1 MAKIIKY
8 SEEAREKIKSGIDQV
23 ADAVKVT
30 LGPRGR
36 NVVLDRGFGAPTITN
51 DGVSIAKEIELED
64 KFENIGADL
73 IKEVAN
79 KTNDVAGDGTTT
91 ATVLTQAI
99 IREGMKLV
107 ATGMNPINIRLGIE
121 DAKKDIITQLKKNSK
136 TVSGKEEIAQVA
148 TISAENEEM
157 GKMIADVLSEVGKD
171 GVVTVEESQ
180 TFGLEKEIVEG
191 MNFDKGYISPYMITN
206 TESLK
211 AEMKDPHILITDKKI
226 SAIADI
232 LPILEKIATTGKKDI
247 VIIADD
253 VEGEALTTLVVNKLR
268 GVLNVLAIKA
278 PEFGDTKKEML
289 SDIAI
294 LTGATVISEETG
306 KELKNMDISD
316 LGRANKIISTKDNT
330 TIVDGKGKKTQIES
344 RVSQIKKQIEAAT
357 SKYDKEKLQKRLAKL
372 SGGVAVIKV
381 GAATETELTYAKHKM
396 EDALAAT
403 RAAYEEGI
411 VIGGGVALV
420 KAAKNVLEKIREKIR
435 KEGVDSGDMAKDA
448 VKREYNNGMKI
459 LIYACYIPLRQIV
472 KNTGIAE
479 EAVVLNDIMSNK
491 NIYYGYNAKEGKFE
505 EDMMKAGIIDPLK
518 VTRTALEN
526 AVSVAS
532 ILLTTEAAI
541 TEKPKD
547 KCECGNGAGM
557 PGGMGG
563 MM

>member
-8 SEEAREKIKSGIDQV
+8 NEEAREKIKSGIDQV

-36 NVVLDRGFGAPTITN
+36 NVVLDKGFGSPTITN
-51 DGVSIAKEIELED
+51 DGVTIAKEIELED

-99 IREGMKLV
+99 IREGLKLV

-121 DAKKDIITQLKKNSK
+121 DAKKDIIVELKKNSK
-136 TVSGKEEIAQVA
+136 SVSGKEEITQVA
-148 TISAENEEM
+148 TISAENAQM
-157 GKMIADVLSEVGKD
+157 GKMIADVISEVGKD

-191 MNFDKGYISPYMITN
+191 MNFDKGYISPYMMTS

-211 AEMKDPHILITDKKI
+211 AEMKDPYIIITDKKI
-226 SAIADI
+226 STISEI
-232 LPILEKIATTGKKDI
+232 LPILEKITTTGKKDI

-253 VEGEALTTLVVNKLR
+253 VEGEALTTLVLNKLR
-268 GVLNVLAIKA
+268 GVLNVLAVKA
-278 PEFGDTKKEML
+278 PEFGDSKAAML

-294 LTGATVISEETG
+294 LTGGKVISEETG
-306 KELKNMDISD
+306 MKMENVELNI
-316 LGRANKIISTKDNT
+316 LGQAGKVISTKDST
-330 TIVDGKGKKTQIES
+330 TIVGGKGKKKDIEA
-344 RVSQIKKQIEAAT
+344 RINQIKNEMGKSS

-411 VIGGGVALV
+411 ISGGGVALLKAALGAKIDARRIGANENEYKAGYSILV
-420 KAAKNVLEKIREKIR
+420 KALEE
-435 KEGVDSGDMAKDA
+435 
-448 VKREYNNGMKI
+448 
-459 LIYACYIPLRQIV
+459 PLRQIV
-472 KNTGIAE
+472 ANGGQKDPG
-479 EAVVLNDIMSNK
+479 VVLNEIISNK
-491 NIYYGYNAKEGKFE
+491 NANYGFDAARGEFVP
-505 EDMMKAGIIDPLK
+505 DMIKAGIIDPLK

-532 ILLTTEAAI
+532 ILLTTEVAI
-541 TEKPKD
+541 ADKPEEKHNHGPS
-547 KCECGNGAGM
+547 GM

>member
-1 MAKIIKY
+1 MSKLIKY
-8 SEEAREKIKSGIDQV
+8 NEEAREKIKSGIDQV

-30 LGPRGR
+30 IGPRGR
-36 NVVLDRGFGAPTITN
+36 NVVLDKGFGTPTITN

-91 ATVLTQAI
+91 ATILTQAI

-121 DAKKDIITQLKKNSK
+121 DAKKDIISELKKNSK
-136 TVSGKEEIAQVA
+136 SVSGKEEIAQVA
-148 TISAENEEM
+148 TISAENAEM

-180 TFGLEKEIVEG
+180 TFGLSKEIVEG
-191 MNFDKGYISPYMITN
+191 MTFDKGYISPYMMTN
-206 TESLK
+206 AESLK
-211 AEMKDPHILITDKKI
+211 AELKDPYIIITDKKI
-226 SAIADI
+226 STVAEM
-232 LPILEKIATTGKKDI
+232 LPLLEKITAAGKKDI

-253 VEGEALTTLVVNKLR
+253 VDGEALTTLVLNKLR

-278 PEFGDTKKEML
+278 PEFGDNKKAML
-289 SDIAI
+289 EDIAI
-294 LTGATVISEETG
+294 LTGAKIITEETG
-306 KELKNMDISD
+306 MKLENASVAD
-316 LGRANKIISTKDNT
+316 LGQAAKIIATKDLT
-330 TIVDGKGKKTQIES
+330 TIVSGRGKKKEIEARVAQIKTQIEKS
-344 RVSQIKKQIEAAT
+344 D
-357 SKYDKEKLQKRLAKL
+357 SKYDKEKLQKRLAKI

-381 GAATETELTYAKHKM
+381 GAATETELTYFKHKM

-411 VIGGGVALV
+411 VAGGGVAILKAALGVKFDPRHISANESEYKAGYSILV
-420 KAAKNVLEKIREKIR
+420 KALEEPI
-435 KEGVDSGDMAKDA
+435 
-448 VKREYNNGMKI
+448 
-459 LIYACYIPLRQIV
+459 RQIV
-472 KNTGIAE
+472 ANGGQKDPG
-479 EAVVLNDIMSNK
+479 VVINEIINSKGVNFGFDA
-491 NIYYGYNAKEGKFE
+491 AKGEFVP
-505 EDMMKAGIIDPLK
+505 DMIKAGIIDPMK

-532 ILLTTEAAI
+532 ILLTTEVVI
-541 TEKPKD
+541 TDKPEEKHGGHGMP
-547 KCECGNGAGM
+547 AM